1 MAKKK
6 ALGRGL
12 MALIDDNVKEDVL
25 EKKIG
30 SKKSVSGKRIQE
42 LNINKIQANEE
53 QPRKKFEKMDS
64 LVNSIKEKG
73 VLQPILVREKAD
85 YFQIIAG
92 ERRYRAAKEAKL
104 KTVPVIQIN
113 ANEEETMEI
122 ALIEN
127 IQRENLNPIE
137 EAEGYRLLIDR
148 FGITQEEAS
157 KKVGKDRAT
166 ISNALRLLSLPE
178 EIRVAIVKEKLTAGH
193 AKVLLSVKDEKKQK
207 NLFKKVIDEGL
218 SVRALEKE
226 ITNTKTS
233 KESLKKKKQTKQDVF
248 LKDLQ
253 NSMEEFF
260 GTKVRIKGNQ
270 KSGKIEV
277 EYFSMDDLERIKDL
291 M

>member
-25 EKKIG
+25 EKEIG
-30 SKKSVSGKRIQE
+30 GKNTVSGKRIQE
-42 LNINKIQANEE
+42 LDIKKLQANEE
-53 QPRKKFEKMDS
+53 QPRKKFGNMDS

-73 VLQPILVREKAD
+73 VLQPILVRENAD

-148 FGITQEEAS
+148 FGLTQEEAS

-178 EIRVAIVKEKLTAGH
+178 EIRTAIVKQKLTAGH
-193 AKVLLSVKDEKKQK
+193 AKVLLSVKDERKQK
-207 NLFKKVIDEGL
+207 KLFKKVIDEGL
-218 SVRALEKE
+218 SVRALEQQIVNPK
-226 ITNTKTS
+226 KS

-248 LKDLQ
+248 LKDLE

-270 KSGKIEV
+270 KNGKIEI
-277 EYFSMDDLERIKDL
+277 EYFNMDDLERIKDL

>member
-25 EKKIG
+25 EKEIG

-207 NLFKKVIDEGL
+207 NLFKKVINEGL
-218 SVRALEKE
+218 SVRALEQE

>member
-25 EKKIG
+25 EKEIG
-30 SKKSVSGKRIQE
+30 GKNTVSGKRIQE
-42 LNINKIQANEE
+42 LDINKIQANEE
-53 QPRKKFEKMDS
+53 QPRKKFGNMES

-104 KTVPVIQIN
+104 KKVPVIQIN

-148 FGITQEEAS
+148 FGLTQEEAS

-178 EIRVAIVKEKLTAGH
+178 EIRTAIVKQQLTAGH

-207 NLFKKVIDEGL
+207 KLFKKIIDEGL

-226 ITNTKTS
+226 IANTKKT

-248 LKDLQ
+248 LKDLE

-270 KSGKIEV
+270 KAGKIEI

>member
-25 EKKIG
+25 EKEIG
-30 SKKSVSGKRIQE
+30 GKKTVSGKRIQE
-42 LNINKIQANEE
+42 LDINKIQANEE
-53 QPRKKFEKMDS
+53 QPRKKFGNMES

-104 KTVPVIQIN
+104 KKVPVIQIN

-148 FGITQEEAS
+148 FGLTQEEAS

-178 EIRVAIVKEKLTAGH
+178 EIRTAIVKQQLTAGH

-207 NLFKKVIDEGL
+207 KLFKKIIDEGL

-226 ITNTKTS
+226 IANTKKT

-248 LKDLQ
+248 LKDLE

-270 KSGKIEV
+270 KAGKIEI